1 MRGGW
6 RRRAEPVLVARN
18 PERPA
23 AVATETGAAAYS
35 ADVLDDPAFGELV
48 ERVEA
53 EVGAIDGVVHAIGS
67 VFLKPL
73 HATSLADW
81 RSTFEI
87 NATSAFFVMRK
98 VMRLPCGAS
107 AAASCCFSTVAARAL
122 GGDQLRALQD
132 PRRRRRAGTHADG
145 TVQSAVAERRAAGRF
160 SRDAPFR
167 THRRARRYGGR
178 RHVFV
183 KR

>member
-1 MRGGW
+1 MSKIVLITGGSGGIGAEVA
-6 RRRAEPVLVARN
+6 RRVAAQGGKPVLVARN

-98 VMRLPCGAS
+98 VMRLLMRRKRGS
-107 AAASCCFSTVAARAL
+107 VVLFFHR
-122 GGDQLRALQD
+122 GGVDRCA
-132 PRRRRRAGTHADG
+132 
-145 TVQSAVAERRAAGRF
+145 QS
-160 SRDAPFR
+160 
-167 THRRARRYGGR
+167 
-178 RHVFV
+178 
-183 KR
+183 

>member
-1 MRGGW
+1 MSKIVLITGGSGGIGAEVA
-6 RRRAEPVLVARN
+6 RRVAAQGGKPVLVARN

-98 VMRLPCGAS
+98 RMPLLMRRKRGSVVLFFHRGG
-107 AAASCCFSTVAARAL
+107 SCA
-122 GGDQLRALQD
+122 
-132 PRRRRRAGTHADG
+132 RRR
-145 TVQSAVAERRAAGRF
+145 SATRVTGSA
-160 SRDAPFR
+160 STPS
-167 THRRARRYGGR
+167 R
-178 RHVFV
+178 RHSRGRNCP
-183 KR
+183 KRCGRTTRCWPLQSRCTL